1 MQRAKLEGG
10 LIEVIIGSSRIDT
23 EYILVTVHHPF
34 TPCSHPV
41 TVRYL
46 SVIRRRGAKGPHS
59 IGDGEGGK
67 RKRASEIDHASKGGK
82 RGARGCRES
91 WGLRLHSLFE
101 AVEEGGFRAD
111 PREDIRTGTLGVE
124 VNGQGEIAAVLI
136 HCVH

>member
-1 MQRAKLEGG
+1 MQRAKLGV
-10 LIEVIIGSSRIDT
+10 LLEVVIGSSRIDT
-23 EYILVTVHHPF
+23 EYTLVTIHHPF

-46 SVIRRRGAKGPHS
+46 SVIRRRGVKGPHS
-59 IGDGEGGK
+59 IGDGEADK

-91 WGLRLHSLFE
+91 WGLHSLFE

-124 VNGQGEIAAVLI
+124 VNGQGEIAAVLV